1 MKKIAIVSLLIF
13 MFAGLLIGCSDKVD
27 ESISEKI
34 EENPPQVLENGD
46 YTVDLQDIGETNGVV
61 FLKFVF
67 TEDNNVYA
75 AGDITSLPAAFDME
89 YVLSSG
95 KKADDKDAFLTAL
108 GDLKE
113 CVITVEDGAIVSAQQ
128 TK

>member
-1 MKKIAIVSLLIF
+1 MKKIAILSLLVLVV
-13 MFAGLLIGCSDKVD
+13 AGLLIGCSEKVD
-27 ESISEKI
+27 ESLSDKI

-61 FLKFVF
+61 FLKFIF

-75 AGDITSLPAAFDME
+75 AGDITALPAAFDME

-95 KKADDKDAFLTAL
+95 KKADDKDAFLAAL
-108 GDLKE
+108 GDRKK
-113 CVITVEDGAIVSAQQ
+113 CMITVEDGVIASVKQLE
-128 TK
+128 

>member
-1 MKKIAIVSLLIF
+1 MKKIVFISLLVMILIF
-13 MFAGLLIGCSDKVD
+13 LITACSDKVD
-27 ESISEKI
+27 ESFSEKI
-34 EENPPQVLENGD
+34 EANPPEVLENGE
-46 YTVDLQDIGETNGVV
+46 YKIDLQDIGETNGVV

-67 TEDNNVYA
+67 LENNDVYE
-75 AGDITSLPAAFDME
+75 GGEVTSLPAAFDME

-113 CVITVEDGAIVSAQQ
+113 CVITVEDGAIVSVQQ